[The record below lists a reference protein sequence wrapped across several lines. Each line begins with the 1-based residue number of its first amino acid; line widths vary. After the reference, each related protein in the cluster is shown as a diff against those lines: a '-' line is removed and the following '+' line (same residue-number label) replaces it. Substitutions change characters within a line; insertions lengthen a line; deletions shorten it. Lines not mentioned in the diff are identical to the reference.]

1 MSFFRTSA
9 SLLALIIC
17 LGASA
22 TEVTATRIVMG
33 DGQIDGNVIA
43 PYEARWRQ
51 CNKLV
56 DAWVRYGAVIE
67 RATKIEQDGRPM
79 LRLEQET
86 HLPNGVRTRAV
97 TLFDRATLAPLS
109 VEIRARDKDD
119 QALGSASYAFGE
131 DGYTGTRTRGETEQ
145 AVLGEASSTM
155 FRGMNLGLA
164 LATLD
169 PATQLPAELSASM
182 VSMDATYD
190 VIVTYAGTATFE
202 FEGTQV
208 EAWMAD
214 VEWHHLGLGDVYP
227 PGPDASGGR
236 YWIVNDPPAG
246 FPYVPR
252 YQTDAYAV
260 EFEPS
265 VCP

>member
-1 MSFFRTSA
+1 MNGFRLSA
-9 SLLALIIC
+9 TFAALIFC

-22 TEVTATRIVMG
+22 ADVETTKIVMG
-33 DGQIDGNVIA
+33 DGQIDGTAIA

-56 DAWVRYGAVIE
+56 KAWVRYGAVLE
-67 RATKIEQDGRPM
+67 RATEVQKDGQAL

-86 HLPNGVRTRAV
+86 HLPNGVRTRAI
-97 TLFDRATLAPLS
+97 TLFDRATLAPLN

-119 QALGSASYAFGE
+119 AALGSASYTFEE
-131 DGYTGTRTRGETEQ
+131 DGYTGARSRGEVKQ
-145 AVLGEASSTM
+145 AVLGEASSKM

-169 PATQLPAELSASM
+169 PIKQLPAEMPASM
-182 VSMDATYD
+182 VSMDATYN
-190 VIVTYAGTATFE
+190 VIVTYAGTDTFD
-202 FEGTQV
+202 FEGETV

-214 VEWHHLGLGDVYP
+214 VEWHHLGIGDVYP

-236 YWIVNDPPAG
+236 YWIVSDPPAG

-265 VCP
+265 GCP

>member
-1 MSFFRTSA
+1 MNLQRNALAT
-9 SLLALIIC
+9 LALIIC

-22 TEVTATRIVMG
+22 EDLETTKIVMG
-33 DGQIDGNVIA
+33 DGQIDGSLIA

-56 DAWVRYGAVIE
+56 KVWVRYGAVIE
-67 RATKIEQDGRPM
+67 RATEIQKNGRTM
-79 LRLEQET
+79 LRLEMET
-86 HLPNGVRTRAV
+86 HLPTGVRSRAV
-97 TLFDRATLAPLS
+97 TLFDRATLAPIS
-109 VEIRARDKDD
+109 VESRARNEKDET
-119 QALGSASYAFGE
+119 LGSSSYAFEE
-131 DGYTGTRTRGETEQ
+131 DGYTGSRARGDTQ
-145 AVLGEASSTM
+145 QTVMGEASSKM
-155 FRGMNLGLA
+155 YRGMNLGLA

-190 VIVTYAGTATFE
+190 VVVTYAGTDTFN
-202 FEGTQV
+202 FDGKHV

-236 YWIVNDPPAG
+236 YWIVSDPPEG

-252 YQTDAYAV
+252 YQTDTYAV